1 MIIVNHFQ
9 NGVKI
14 PDLLVNVVISL
25 LEQFAW
31 TNSMNGYFNE
41 TFRVFIIKKGWLE
54 S

>member
-25 LEQFAW
+25 LEQTAW
-31 TNSMNGYFNE
+31 MGILTKPLGFLSL
-41 TFRVFIIKKGWLE
+41 KKGD
-54 S
+54 

>member
-25 LEQFAW
+25 LEQFA
-31 TNSMNGYFNE
+31 
-41 TFRVFIIKKGWLE
+41 
-54 S
+54 